1 MNGLIP
7 LVGSSVS
14 AWLRSFWPVLVFGV
28 LPAVALLSI
37 PAVDSLFGK
46 GQTWVL
52 STKTR
57 GASIEFKGQNNV
69 WPLHGATLCTPRLK
83 PLRQPQDS
91 KGSDNCDSRRYIATQ
106 PERLL
111 VKWSEGSAIK
121 LRATRDRL
129 EILVS
134 SPTDQ
139 FAARSLI
146 LVPDEHLRQLG
157 ALSFTGTA
165 EIGSLMSTGAN
176 AYLLEGSFAVREI
189 GLLSKII
196 RRRTVVVKQG
206 ELSRGDVVT
215 VVSGSEPE
223 TMVNGFGHI
232 TFAERDS
239 EALNIVFLSSSQSA
253 ALRINALGQDRPA
266 LLEPDWLER
275 AIANPFLVIIALFG
289 SLIGNF
295 APLFESLRNRQK
307 KRDGNPSLD

>member
-7 LVGSSVS
+7 LARSVS
-14 AWLRSFWPVLVFGV
+14 AWMRSFWPVLVFGV
-28 LPAVALLSI
+28 LPAVVLLSI
-37 PAVDSLFGK
+37 PTVDSLFGK

-57 GASIEFKGQNNV
+57 GASIEFKGQNNA
-69 WPLHGATLCTPRLK
+69 WPLDGATLCTPRSK
-83 PLRQPQDS
+83 PLRQSLES
-91 KGSDNCDSRRYIATQ
+91 KGSDNCDLRRYIETQ

-129 EILVS
+129 EIMIS

-139 FAARSLI
+139 LSAGSLI
-146 LVPDEHLRQLG
+146 LLPNERLTQFG

-215 VVSGSEPE
+215 VVSGSKPE

-232 TFAERDS
+232 TFAEKDS

-253 ALRINALGQDRPA
+253 ALKISALGQDRPA

-275 AIANPFLVIIALFG
+275 AIANPFLVVIALFG
-289 SLIGNF
+289 SLVGNF
-295 APLFESLRNRQK
+295 VPIFESLRSGRK
-307 KRDGNPSLD
+307 KHDGNPSLE